1 MIGSLKER
9 LITLESDLKKIDQ
22 EEVLALTKAKRSL
35 IHIKECCKELS
46 LVSFKNEFKDRKE
59 EIEFFKELKLPFYS
73 KLYYFTDIINLESQR
88 PNGSDKVKRKFLK
101 EHLYKISEHFNLHRA
116 LYQYYRM
123 ELTDWDDKYFTQIKK
138 FENKYDAQGNII
150 QCEDDYS
157 STHDLLFAKIIANDK
172 FENYL
177 RKELISLSHNKSPEL
192 ATLPDIEAISTV
204 HKKLTWTASKSALT
218 ELIYAVYCSGSV
230 NNGKADIKDIAEF
243 VEAMFNVDLGDFYR
257 TYVELRMRNHQTK
270 YLDSLK
276 EALLLKMNEDDE
288 KENRDPLARKT

>member
-1 MIGSLKER
+1 MIGSLKQR

-22 EEVLALTKAKRSL
+22 EEIHALAKAKRSL

-46 LVSFKNEFKDRKE
+46 LMSLKNEFKDKKE
-59 EIEFFKELKLPFYS
+59 EIEFFKELKLSFYS

-172 FENYL
+172 FETYL
-177 RKELISLSHNKSPEL
+177 RRELINLSNNKNTDIASV
-192 ATLPDIEAISTV
+192 PDIEAISTV

-218 ELIYAVYCSGSV
+218 ELIYAVHCSGSV

-276 EALLLKMNEDDE
+276 DALLLKMDEDDE
-288 KENRDPLARKT
+288 KENRDPLAKK